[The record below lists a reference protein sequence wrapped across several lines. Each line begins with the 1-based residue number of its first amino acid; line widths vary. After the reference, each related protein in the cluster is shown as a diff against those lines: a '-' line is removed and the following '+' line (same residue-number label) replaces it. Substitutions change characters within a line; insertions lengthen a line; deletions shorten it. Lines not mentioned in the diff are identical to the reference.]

1 MTLTQNNLNDQITSF
16 NSDISDMELQITA
29 YQTMLQNE
37 FTNMETVIN
46 SLKTTGDTLTN
57 VLAQLPSFNAQVAPA
72 QEHDG
77 DVRSSANKY
86 VSDSVHT
93 MSPGHLI
100 VALYDRVLLD
110 FERAISAMH
119 EQQHLRCERGADPRG
134 SKSSASSSTR
144 ST

>member
-57 VLAQLPSFNAQVAPA
+57 ALAQLPSF
-72 QEHDG
+72 
-77 DVRSSANKY
+77 SAGK
-86 VSDSVHT
+86 
-93 MSPGHLI
+93 
-100 VALYDRVLLD
+100 
-110 FERAISAMH
+110 
-119 EQQHLRCERGADPRG
+119 
-134 SKSSASSSTR
+134 
-144 ST
+144 